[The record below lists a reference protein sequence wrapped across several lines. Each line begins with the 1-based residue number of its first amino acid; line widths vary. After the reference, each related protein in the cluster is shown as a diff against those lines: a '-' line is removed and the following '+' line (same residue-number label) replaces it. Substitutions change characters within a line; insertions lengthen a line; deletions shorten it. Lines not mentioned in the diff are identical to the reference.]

1 MKHLKWGIIST
12 GNIAKVFADTV
23 EAMNKLG
30 ENIEIRGVASRNPE
44 TAKQFALRHNIAV
57 AYGSYEELAADNDI
71 DIIYI
76 ATPNNLHYENMMMCL
91 RHGKHVLCE
100 KPFTVTA
107 EEAREVYAF
116 AKEKNLFV
124 MEAFWTKFIPLY
136 REVEKII
143 AEGTIGDIRLVTA
156 QYGYC
161 TSDDKVKRKFAPE
174 LAGGALLDIGVYNIG
189 FAAMVLGYYPRS
201 ILSSVSLND
210 MGTDDYSAI
219 IMKYEDGKVAQLTT
233 AIQTEIPVLGCI
245 YGSLGHIRIKDY
257 KNPQSIE
264 IIING
269 GQTRRVEQSFD
280 VNGYEYQIREAE
292 SCVNGGRI
300 CSDILT
306 PEQSVA
312 VMEIMDSVRDSWQM
326 KFPFEPLA

>member
-1 MKHLKWGIIST
+1 MNHLKWGIIST

-30 ENIEIRGVASRNPE
+30 DNIEIRGVASRNPE
-44 TAKQFALRHNIAV
+44 TAKQFAQRHNIAV
-57 AYGSYEELAADNDI
+57 AYGSYEELAADSDV

-76 ATPNNLHYENMMMCL
+76 GTPHNLHYENMMMCL

-161 TSDDKVKRKFAPE
+161 TSADRVKRKFDPE

-189 FAAMVLGYYPRS
+189 FAAMILGYDPRS
-201 ILSSVSLND
+201 ILSTASLND
-210 MGTDDYSAI
+210 AGTDDYSAI
-219 IMKYEDGKVAQLTT
+219 IMKYENGKVAQLTT

-264 IIING
+264 IVMND
-269 GQTRRVEQSFD
+269 GQTRRVDQAFD

-292 SCVNGGRI
+292 SCITGGRI
-300 CSDILT
+300 CTDILT

-312 VMEIMDSVRDSWQM
+312 IMEIMDSVRDSWQM
-326 KFPFEPLA
+326 KFPFEPA

>member
-12 GNIAKVFADTV
+12 GAIAKVFADTV
-23 EAMNKLG
+23 AAMNKLG
-30 ENIEIRGVASRNPE
+30 ENIEIRAVASRNPE

-57 AYGSYEELAADNDI
+57 SYGSYEELASDADI

-76 ATPNNLHYENMMMCL
+76 GTPHNLHYENMMLCL

-107 EEAREVYAF
+107 AAAREVYAF

-143 AEGTIGDIRLVTA
+143 ADGVIGDIRIVTA

-161 TSDDKVKRKFAPE
+161 TSEDRAARKFAPE
-174 LAGGALLDIGVYNIG
+174 LAGGSLLDIGVYNIG
-189 FAAMVLGYYPRS
+189 FAAMILGYSPRS
-201 ILSSVSLND
+201 ILSSVSLNS

-219 IMKYEDGKVAQLTT
+219 LMKYEDGKVAQLTT
-233 AIQTEIPVLGCI
+233 AIQTEIPVFGCI

-264 IIING
+264 VVMND
-269 GQTRRVEQSFD
+269 GQTRRVEQKFD

-292 SCVNGGRI
+292 SCINVGRI
-300 CSDILT
+300 CTDILT

-312 VMEIMDSVRDSWQM
+312 IMEIMDCVRSSWKM
-326 KFPFEPLA
+326 KFPFEPA